1 LRCRVA
7 KRAKAIFGAG
17 LFSEKS
23 EWMTNEF
30 AKRKEKRKF
39 KERRNCESRFTGFD
53 LPLDLG
59 AKLFNGGNDEVDGE
73 EVNAAGILL
82 VNTLHIVTSLE
93 GLPSNADAAYALK
106 AALNDPEL
114 GTQPFVKAFGILSK
128 DLSIVSA
135 IVAPSGPSSKA
146 SSKASSRAP
155 SKVSPR
161 APSNPP
167 TSRPS
172 TAMSVESNYSS
183 RASSIVARAKPHGAR
198 LTSGIQGSSSP
209 AAHRFQLR
217 GGIFLGTN
225 VLPDRDGKLQAIS
238 TAIEVLEQMVDE
250 NPMARFPP
258 FGRPPPAYV
267 TPYETPYKTPY
278 ETPYPNK
285 APGPNQNINTN
296 GKASQT
302 TTSPKA
308 TSESSPAD
316 GQSALGLD
324 KEAFTSDATDAKG
337 CGKPTRLEEEQADV
351 LLRFAGV
358 CSLSD
363 VDDDNETPDTHHT
376 SNLQPDTDVEA
387 IIEHIYKVLDSR
399 DAIGIYLFSLDMSSK
414 GTLADISHLIAGT
427 AQGVALRSVIS
438 DIGIVKN
445 TIIPHEQSAAT
456 ALLYKLL
463 SIRAQGSSRLAA
475 GIFATAPGGAFGQY
489 QGNVVPQHHGGA
501 FPHLLKHPGGVHHYH
516 GSIIPPPIDLIPHP
530 GGVFTSPRY
539 PGGYFVPH
547 NSGFFP
553 PPPPPPGTLGD
564 GSRSNP
570 IILPNPVPHPQA
582 RHFVP
587 SSMLP
592 PPIPLRIGTARGR
605 TVEEAKKVRDYGF
618 PPLPGSRPGGN
629 PLETKRKLG
638 E

>member
-1 LRCRVA
+1 
-7 KRAKAIFGAG
+7 
-17 LFSEKS
+17 
-23 EWMTNEF
+23 MTDEF

-39 KERRNCESRFTGFD
+39 KERRNCESQFTGFN

-59 AKLFNGGNDEVDGE
+59 AKLFNGDNDEVDSE
-73 EVNAAGILL
+73 EVKAAGTLL

-93 GLPSNADAAYALK
+93 GPPSNADAAYALK
-106 AALNDPEL
+106 AALNDPEI
-114 GTQPFVKAFGILSK
+114 GTQPFVKAFSVLSK
-128 DLSIVSA
+128 DLGIVSM
-135 IVAPSGPSSKA
+135 IVAPSRPL
-146 SSKASSRAP
+146 SKASSRAP
-155 SKVSPR
+155 SK
-161 APSNPP
+161 PP

-172 TAMSVESNYSS
+172 TAMGVESNYSR
-183 RASSIVARAKPHGAR
+183 RANSIVASAKSRSAIP
-198 LTSGIQGSSSP
+198 TPGIQGSSSP
-209 AAHRFQLR
+209 VTHRFQLR
-217 GGIFLGTN
+217 GGIALETN
-225 VLPDRDGKLQAIS
+225 VLPDLDSKLQAIN

-285 APGPNQNINTN
+285 GPGPNQNTNAN
-296 GKASQT
+296 GKALQT
-302 TTSPKA
+302 ATSPKA
-308 TSESSPAD
+308 TSKSDPA
-316 GQSALGLD
+316 GGLD
-324 KEAFTSDATDAKG
+324 QESFTSDATDAKG
-337 CGKPTRLEEEQADV
+337 CSKPTRIEEEQADV

-363 VDDDNETPDTHHT
+363 AGDDDEETSETHNT
-376 SNLQPDTDVEA
+376 SKLQPDTDVEA
-387 IIEHIYKVLDSR
+387 IIEHVYKVLDSR
-399 DAIGIYLFSLDMSSK
+399 DAIGTYRCSLYMLSR
-414 GTLADISHLIAGT
+414 GTLADTSHSIART

-438 DIGIVKN
+438 EIGIVKN
-445 TIIPHEQSAAT
+445 TIIPQEQSAAT

-475 GIFATAPGGAFGQY
+475 GIFATAPGGTFGHH
-489 QGNVVPQHHGGA
+489 QGSVVPQHPGGA
-501 FPHLLKHPGGVHHYH
+501 LPHIPKHLSGVHHFH
-516 GSIIPPPIDLIPHP
+516 GSMIPPPIDLIPHP

-570 IILPNPVPHPQA
+570 IILSNPVPDPQA

-587 SSMLP
+587 SSMPP

-618 PPLPGSRPGGN
+618 PPLPGSRPGGD
-629 PLETKRKLG
+629 PLGAKRTVR

>member
-1 LRCRVA
+1 
-7 KRAKAIFGAG
+7 
-17 LFSEKS
+17 
-23 EWMTNEF
+23 MTDEF

-39 KERRNCESRFTGFD
+39 KERRNSESRFTGFN

-59 AKLFNGGNDEVDGE
+59 AKLFNGSDDEVDSE
-73 EVNAAGILL
+73 EVKAAGILL

-93 GLPSNADAAYALK
+93 GPPSNADAAYALK
-106 AALNDPEL
+106 AALNDPEI

-128 DLSIVSA
+128 DLSIVSV
-135 IVAPSGPSSKA
+135 IKAPSRPL
-146 SSKASSRAP
+146 SKASSRAP
-155 SKVSPR
+155 SK
-161 APSNPP
+161 PP

-172 TAMSVESNYSS
+172 TAMGVESNYSS
-183 RASSIVARAKPHGAR
+183 RASSIVASAKSHSAIP
-198 LTSGIQGSSSP
+198 TPGIQGSSSP
-209 AAHRFQLR
+209 VTHRFQLR
-217 GGIFLGTN
+217 GGIALETN
-225 VLPDRDGKLQAIS
+225 VLSDLDSKLQAIN

-278 ETPYPNK
+278 QTPYPNK
-285 APGPNQNINTN
+285 GPGPNQNTNAN
-296 GKASQT
+296 GKTPQT

-308 TSESSPAD
+308 TSESDPAV
-316 GQSALGLD
+316 GLN
-324 KEAFTSDATDAKG
+324 KEAYTSDAADAKG
-337 CGKPTRLEEEQADV
+337 CSKPTRLEEEQADV

-363 VDDDNETPDTHHT
+363 VGNDDETSETHST
-376 SNLQPDTDVEA
+376 SKLQPDTDVEA

-399 DAIGIYLFSLDMSSK
+399 DAIGIYRFSLHMSSK
-414 GTLADISHLIAGT
+414 GTLADISHSIAGT

-445 TIIPHEQSAAT
+445 TIIPQEQSAAT

-475 GIFATAPGGAFGQY
+475 GIFATAPGGTFGQY
-489 QGNVVPQHHGGA
+489 QGSVVPQHPGGA
-501 FPHLLKHPGGVHHYH
+501 FPHIPQHLSGVHHFH
-516 GSIIPPPIDLIPHP
+516 GSMIPPPIDLIPHP

-570 IILPNPVPHPQA
+570 IILSNSVPHSQA

-587 SSMLP
+587 SSMPP

-629 PLETKRKLG
+629 PLGTKRTLG

>member
-1 LRCRVA
+1 
-7 KRAKAIFGAG
+7 
-17 LFSEKS
+17 
-23 EWMTNEF
+23 MTNECE
-30 AKRKEKRKF
+30 KRKEKRKF
-39 KERRNCESRFTGFD
+39 KEHRDSESRFTGFN
-53 LPLDLG
+53 LPLDLA
-59 AKLFNGGNDEVDGE
+59 AKLFKGGNDKVDNE

-82 VNTLHIVTSLE
+82 ANTLHIVTSLE
-93 GLPSNADAAYALK
+93 GPPSNADAAYALK
-106 AALNDPEL
+106 AALSDPKI
-114 GTQPFVKAFGILSK
+114 GTQPFVKALGILSK
-128 DLSIVSA
+128 DLSVVCA

-146 SSKASSRAP
+146 SSRASSKAYPRASTKASS
-155 SKVSPR
+155 R

-167 TSRPS
+167 TSRPF
-172 TAMSVESNYSS
+172 TAMSAESNYSS
-183 RASSIVARAKPHGAR
+183 RSSSLVARPNSHGGILA
-198 LTSGIQGSSSP
+198 SGIQGSSSP
-209 AAHRFQLR
+209 TAHQFQLR
-217 GGIFLGTN
+217 GGIALETN
-225 VLPDRDGKLQAIS
+225 LLPDRDRKLQAIG

-285 APGPNQNINTN
+285 GSDQNQNINAN
-296 GKASQT
+296 GKVSQT
-302 TTSPKA
+302 TTSPK
-308 TSESSPAD
+308 TTGESGPD
-316 GQSALGLD
+316 GNSALGVD
-324 KEAFTSDATDAKG
+324 KKTFTSDATDAKG
-337 CGKPTRLEEEQADV
+337 HGKPTRLEEEQADV

-363 VDDDNETPDTHHT
+363 VDDGDETSETDNT
-376 SNLQPDTDVEA
+376 SKVQPDTDVDA
-387 IIEHIYKVLDSR
+387 IIEHIYRVLDSR
-399 DAIGIYLFSLDMSSK
+399 DAIGIYSSSLHVLSK
-414 GTLADISHLIAGT
+414 ETLADISHSIVGT

-445 TIIPHEQSAAT
+445 TIIPQEQSAAT

-489 QGNVVPQHHGGA
+489 QGNVVPQHPGGA
-501 FPHLLKHPGGVHHYH
+501 FPHVLQHPGGVHHHH
-516 GSIIPPPIDLIPHP
+516 GSIVPPPLDLIPHP

-564 GSRSNP
+564 GSRGNP

-582 RHFVP
+582 RQFVP
-587 SSMLP
+587 SSMPP
-592 PPIPLRIGTARGR
+592 PPIPPRIGTARGR

-618 PPLPGSRPGGN
+618 PPLPGSRPGVNLQG
-629 PLETKRKLG
+629 TKRRLG
-638 E
+638 